1 MGLKRISL
9 TVVSDGSQN
18 ADSETDR
25 ITGYLEEI
33 RYVKAAALNYTDGVD
48 FTITGKSSGQ
58 NLWTQSNV
66 NASVAKIP
74 RKLAQDVL
82 GADLT
87 GVYNR
92 PLLIDE
98 AVRIQLAQAGA
109 SKTGLFEIIVSDV

>member
-1 MGLKRISL
+1 
-9 TVVSDGSQN
+9 
-18 ADSETDR
+18 
-25 ITGYLEEI
+25 
-33 RYVKAAALNYTDGVD
+33 
-48 FTITGKSSGQ
+48 
-58 NLWTQSNV
+58 
-66 NASVAKIP
+66 VAKIP